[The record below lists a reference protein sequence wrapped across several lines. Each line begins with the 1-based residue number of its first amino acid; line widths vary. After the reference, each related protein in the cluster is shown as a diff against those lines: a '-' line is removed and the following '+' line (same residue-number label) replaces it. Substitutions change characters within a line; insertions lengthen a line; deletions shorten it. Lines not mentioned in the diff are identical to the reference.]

1 MAENQD
7 KTEKATP
14 RRRQKARE
22 KGQVSRSRDLVS
34 IANIG
39 GILLVFYFGIKPFW
53 ERMSRTTA
61 SLLSLQYGLDPFA
74 VFRLV
79 TVETILVLLPFFLVI
94 LAASIGFNV
103 LQGGLVFKPVQFEIK
118 KVNPLAG
125 FKNIYSLNGVTEAFK
140 SLIKFAVGVFLIYHF
155 IKKTLEIFPS
165 LMTLGMME
173 LVKVAGGLILRA
185 FIYGFFFY
193 LALAVIDYFMQKKK
207 FERSLKM
214 SKQEIKEE
222 NKEIEG
228 NPLIKSRIR
237 SLQREMAR
245 RRMMDEVPKATVII
259 TNPQHLAV
267 ALRYQEK
274 ELAAPK
280 VIAKGAE
287 LIAQKIKEV
296 ARHHGIPIVEDK
308 PLARLLFTLELNAF
322 IPPDLYKAVA
332 KIIAHLYTMRN
343 RRAL

>member
-39 GILLVFYFGIKPFW
+39 GIILVFYLGIKPFW
-53 ERMSRTTA
+53 ERMSQITV
-61 SLLSLQYGLDPFA
+61 SLLSLQYGKDPFA
-74 VFRLV
+74 VFRIV
-79 TVETILVLLPFFLVI
+79 TMETVIVLLPFFLVI
-94 LAASIGFNV
+94 LVSSVGFNV
-103 LQGGLVFKPVQFEIK
+103 IQGGLVLKPLQADFKKI
-118 KVNPLAG
+118 NPLSG
-125 FKNIYSLNGVTEAFK
+125 FKNIYSLNGLTESLK

-155 IKKTLEIFPS
+155 IRKSLDIFPL
-165 LMTLGMME
+165 LMTLEMLE
-173 LVKVAGGLILRA
+173 LTKTAAGLILRA
-185 FIYGFFFY
+185 FVYGFFFY
-193 LALAVIDYFMQKKK
+193 LFLAFLDYFMQKRN
-207 FERSLKM
+207 FERSLQM

-222 NKEIEG
+222 SKEIEG
-228 NPLIKSRIR
+228 NPLIKARVR

-245 RRMMDEVPKATVII
+245 RRMMTEVPKATVII

-280 VIAKGAE
+280 VVAKGAG
-287 LIAQKIKEV
+287 LVAQKIKEL
-296 ARHHGIPIVEDK
+296 ARKHGIPIVEDK
-308 PLARLLFTLELNAF
+308 PLARLLFSLDLNTF
-322 IPPDLYKAVA
+322 IPPELYKAVA
-332 KIIAHLYTMRN
+332 KIIAHLYQMKHRKS
-343 RRAL
+343 L

>member
-61 SLLSLQYGLDPFA
+61 SLLSLQYGQDPFA
-74 VFRLV
+74 VFRMV
-79 TVETILVLLPFFLVI
+79 TVETIMVLLPFFLVI

-103 LQGGLVFKPVQFEIK
+103 IQGGLVFKPLQFEIK
-118 KVNPLAG
+118 KINPWAG
-125 FKNIYSLNGVTEAFK
+125 FKNIYSVNGMTEAFK
-140 SLIKFAVGVFLIYHF
+140 SLIKFIVGVFLIYHF
-155 IKKTLEIFPS
+155 IRKSLEIFPS
-165 LMTLGMME
+165 LMTLEVLE
-173 LVKVAGGLILRA
+173 LAKVAGGLILRA
-185 FIYGFFFY
+185 FVYGFFFY
-193 LALAVIDYFMQKKK
+193 LSLAILDYFMQKKK
-207 FERSLKM
+207 FERSLRM
-214 SKQEIKEE
+214 SKQEIREETKEV
-222 NKEIEG
+222 EG

-245 RRMMDEVPKATVII
+245 RRMMAEVPKATVII

-280 VIAKGAE
+280 VVAKGAG
-287 LIAQKIKEV
+287 LVAQKIKEV
-296 ARHHGIPIVEDK
+296 ARQHGDS
-308 PLARLLFTLELNAF
+308 
-322 IPPDLYKAVA
+322 
-332 KIIAHLYTMRN
+332 HCGG
-343 RRAL
+343 

>member
-14 RRRQKARE
+14 RRQQKARE

-61 SLLSLQYGLDPFA
+61 SLLSLQYGQDPFA

-79 TVETILVLLPFFLVI
+79 TVETILILLPFFLVI

-103 LQGGLVFKPVQFEIK
+103 IQGGLVFKPLQFEIK

-125 FKNIYSLNGVTEAFK
+125 FKNIYSVNGMTEAIK

-155 IKKTLEIFPS
+155 IKKSLEIFPY
-165 LMTLGMME
+165 LMTLE
-173 LVKVAGGLILRA
+173 LLELTQVAGGLILRA
-185 FIYGFFFY
+185 FLYGFFFY
-193 LALAVIDYFMQKKK
+193 LSLAILDFFMQKKK
-207 FERSLKM
+207 FERSLRM

-222 NKEIEG
+222 SKEMEG
-228 NPLIKSRIR
+228 NPLIKSRVR

-245 RRMMDEVPKATVII
+245 RRMMAEVPKATVII

-280 VIAKGAE
+280 VIAKGAG
-287 LIAQKIKEV
+287 LVAQKIKEV
-296 ARHHGIPIVEDK
+296 ARQHGIPIVEDK
-308 PLARLLFTLELNAF
+308 PLARLLFPLDLNAF
-322 IPPDLYKAVA
+322 IPPDLYRAVA
-332 KIIAHLYTMRN
+332 KIIAHLYKMKN
-343 RRAL
+343 RKAV